1 MKRLTLQISFL
12 LLIALPVVSYGQRH
26 TISGF
31 IKDSETGE
39 HLIGATVLDKKT
51 GQGTI
56 ANTYGFFSLTLDQD
70 SVHLQ
75 ISYVGYANMEER
87 LFLGEDLER
96 EIALQSGQF
105 LDEVVVTA
113 TENVE
118 VRPQMS
124 TINVPMKQIQTAPML
139 MGEVDV
145 LKTLQLLPGIQG
157 GNEGTSGIYVR
168 GGGPDQNLILIDG
181 VPVYNASHLFGFFSV
196 FNADAI
202 NNVNVI
208 KGGFPA
214 HYGGRLSSVID
225 ISMKE
230 GNNQEMKG
238 TASIGLISSRFTL
251 EGPIKNENT
260 SFIFS
265 ARRTYIDL
273 ITRPII
279 KAQTDGDEVAGY
291 FFQDLNAKINHRIS
305 DKDRIYLSFYGGKDK
320 FYSRYKYESF
330 NGYTSEDEAG
340 LKWGNVI
347 GAVRWNHLF
356 SKKLFANFTGTFSTY
371 NFDIFE
377 IYDEQYFEGDGFTR
391 SREEIEYTSGIQDFA
406 FKADVDFLP
415 NPEHSIKFGSAITH
429 HTFSPGAFGY
439 ESDIERDTT
448 FGATKTAAIELSA
461 YVEDDMR
468 LTSNIAINAGIHLA
482 GFQVRDTWYSSIQP
496 RISARYL
503 LGNNSS
509 VKASY
514 SQMTQFIHL
523 LTNSGVGLPTDLW
536 VPATDNVKPQQ
547 SWQAAVGYAK
557 TLGSYEISVEG
568 YYKEMKSLISYL
580 DGATYF
586 NTDDDWE
593 EKVVSGD
600 GDSHGVELLIQKKNG
615 ALTGWIG
622 YTLSKTMRHFEELNN
637 GNPFPYKYDR
647 RHDVSV
653 VAAYDINERVSVS
666 GNWVYGTGNAIT
678 LPNSTFPNLGT
689 SFSYFQDLEYYENR
703 NDFRMRSYHRMDL
716 GISFKKPK
724 KRGERIWSLGFY
736 NAYSRRNPF
745 YVDLVFNSDTRRN
758 EFTQYSLFPIIP
770 YAVYKFNF

>member
-1 MKRLTLQISFL
+1 MICLS
-12 LLIALPVVSYGQRH
+12 QRY

-31 IKDSETGE
+31 VIDSETGE
-39 HLIGATVLDKKT
+39 HLIGATILDT
-51 GQGTI
+51 RSGSGTI
-56 ANTYGFFSLTLDQD
+56 ANTYGFFSLTLPQD
-70 SVHLQ
+70 SVYLN
-75 ISYVGYANMEER
+75 ISYVGYASYEER
-87 LFLGEDLER
+87 LYLTENIEK
-96 EIALQSGQF
+96 EVELQPGQ
-105 LDEVVVTA
+105 LLKEVVVTA
-113 TENVE
+113 SENVE
-118 VRPQMS
+118 VSPQMS
-124 TINVPMKQIQTAPML
+124 AISVPMKQIQSAPML

-214 HYGGRLSSVID
+214 RYGGRLSSVID

-230 GNNQEMKG
+230 GNNQELKG

-273 ITRPII
+273 LTRPII
-279 KAQTDGDEVAGY
+279 KASTDGDEVFGY
-291 FFQDLNAKINHRIS
+291 FFQDLNAKINHKFS
-305 DKDRIYLSFYGGKDK
+305 DKDRLYLSFYGGKDK
-320 FYSRYKYESF
+320 FYSRYEYTDF
-330 NGYTSEDEAG
+330 NGYTSRDESG
-340 LKWGNVI
+340 LQWGNII

-356 SKKLFANFTGTFSTY
+356 SRKLFANVTGTFSTY

-377 IYDEQYFEGDGFTR
+377 IYDDQFFDDNGVRR
-391 SREEIEYTSGIQDFA
+391 SREEINYTSGIEDLALKVDF
-406 FKADVDFLP
+406 DFLP
-415 NPEHSIKFGSAITH
+415 SPAHSIKFGSSITN

-439 ESDIERDTT
+439 ESEIERDTT
-448 FGATKTAAIELSA
+448 YGARKTSAVELA
-461 YVEDDMR
+461 TYFEDDIKVNSD
-468 LTSNIAINAGIHLA
+468 LALNAGIHMA
-482 GFQVRDTWYSSIQP
+482 SFKVRDTWYHALQP

-503 LGNNSS
+503 LGGNSS
-509 VKASY
+509 IKASY
-514 SQMTQFIHL
+514 SEMTQFIHL
-523 LTNSGVGLPTDLW
+523 LTNSGIGLPTDLW
-536 VPATDNVKPQQ
+536 VPATDQVAPQK
-547 SWQAAVGYAK
+547 SWQAALGYAK
-557 TLGSYEISVEG
+557 TMGDYEVSVEG
-568 YYKEMKSLISYL
+568 YYKEMQSLISYL

-586 NTDDDWE
+586 NTDDNWE
-593 EKVVSGD
+593 EKVISGD
-600 GDSHGVELLIQKKNG
+600 GDSHGIELLIQKKNG
-615 ALTGWIG
+615 PLTGWIG
-622 YTLSKTMRHFEELNN
+622 YTWSKTMREFEELNN
-637 GNPFPYKYDR
+637 GNPFPFKYDR
-647 RHDVSV
+647 RHDVSI
-653 VAAYDINERVSVS
+653 VASYDINERVSIS

-678 LPNSTFPNLGT
+678 LPNSIFP
-689 SFSYFQDLEYYENR
+689 SFPTNSNGFSFFYDDLEYFENR

-736 NAYSRRNPF
+736 NAYSRRNSF
-745 YVDLVFNSDTRRN
+745 YVDLAYNYEQQRN
-758 EFTQYSLFPIIP
+758 VFTQYSLFPIIP